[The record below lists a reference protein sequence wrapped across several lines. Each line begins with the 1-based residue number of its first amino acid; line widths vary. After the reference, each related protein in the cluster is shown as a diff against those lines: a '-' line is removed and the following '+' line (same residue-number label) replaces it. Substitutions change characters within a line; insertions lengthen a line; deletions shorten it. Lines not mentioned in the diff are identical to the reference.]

1 MTPPRDDNVTTL
13 ADRQKGRA
21 KAKAGGNGKAAWLKQ
36 ATCDDRG
43 RPVANLA
50 NAMVAL
56 RHAPEIADAF
66 AFDEMMQAPILL
78 ASLPAVTPESADPV
92 ESPRPVRDTDVSQV
106 QEWLQLAGLPRLGK
120 DTVHQAVDLR
130 ARECAF
136 HPVRDYLDALKWDRT
151 ARLDR
156 WLTYLGADATPY
168 ATGIGRMFLVAMVAR
183 IYDPGCKADYMAI
196 FEGPQGARK
205 STACAILGGEWFSDS
220 LPDVTEGK
228 DVAQH
233 LVGKWLIEVGEL
245 SALSRAESAH
255 LKAFITRPVERYRPS
270 YGRKEVIQPRQCVF
284 IGTTN
289 ATAYL
294 KDETGGRRFWP
305 VKVGKIDSDALT
317 RDRDQLFA
325 EAVIAYR
332 DGAQWW
338 PDQAFEQRHIAPQ
351 QEARFEVDLW
361 EEPIERHL
369 SGKSSVIVGDI
380 ARVALSLE
388 TPRIGRAEQNRIT
401 SILQRLNWKR
411 GEKDWRGSRPWI
423 PAN

>member
-1 MTPPRDDNVTTL
+1 MTTPPDDNVTAL
-13 ADRQKGRA
+13 ADRR
-21 KAKAGGNGKAAWLKQ
+21 KARPKSGGSREASWLKHAQ
-36 ATCDDRG
+36 RDDRG

-50 NAMVAL
+50 SVMQAL
-56 RHAPEIADAF
+56 RTAPELSWCF
-66 AFDEMMQAPILL
+66 AYDEMLCAPILNV
-78 ASLPAVTPESADPV
+78 ALPIVCAEDPGDV
-92 ESPRPVRDTDVSQV
+92 EDPRPLRDTDVTQL

-130 ARECAF
+130 ARECGF

-151 ARLDR
+151 VRLDR
-156 WLTYLGADATPY
+156 WLATYLGADATPY

-183 IYDPGCKADYMAI
+183 IYDPGCKADYMPI

-205 STACAILGGEWFSDS
+205 STVCAILGGEWFSDS

-305 VKVGKIDSDALT
+305 VKVGTIDSDALT

-325 EAVIAYR
+325 EAVVAYR

-338 PDQAFEQRHIAPQ
+338 PDQDFERRHIAPQ
-351 QEARFEVDLW
+351 QEARFEIDLW

-369 SGKSSVIVGDI
+369 SGKSSVVVGDI

>member
-1 MTPPRDDNVTTL
+1 MTDPRDHNVT
-13 ADRQKGRA
+13 AFSDRQKARN
-21 KAKAGGNGKAAWLKQ
+21 KSNAGPSPTWLKQ
-36 ATCDDRG
+36 AQRDDRG

-66 AFDEMMQAPILL
+66 AFDDMLQAPILL
-78 ASLPAVTPESADPV
+78 ASLPAVTPEGADPV

-106 QEWLQLAGLPRLGK
+106 QEWMQLAGLPRLGK

-136 HPVRDYLDALKWDRT
+136 HPIRDWLDALKWDRT

-156 WLTYLGADATPY
+156 WLATYLGADATPY
-168 ATGIGRMFLVAMVAR
+168 ATGIGRMFIVAMVAR
-183 IYDPGCKADYMAI
+183 IYEPGCKADYMPI
-196 FEGPQGARK
+196 FEGPQVARK

-220 LPDVTEGK
+220 LPEVSEGK

-233 LVGKWLIEVGEL
+233 LVGKWLIEIAEM
-245 SALSRAESAH
+245 SSMSKAESAT
-255 LKAFITRPVERYRPS
+255 LKAFISRPVERYRPS
-270 YGRKEVIQPRQCVF
+270 YGRKEIIQPRMCVF
-284 IGTTN
+284 AGTTN
-289 ATAYL
+289 RSTYL
-294 KDETGGRRFWP
+294 RDETGGRRFWP

-325 EAVIAYR
+325 EAVVAYQ

-338 PDQAFEQRHIAPQ
+338 PDQDFERRHIAPQ

-369 SGKSSVIVGDI
+369 SGKSSVVVGDI

-423 PAN
+423 PVN